1 MRFVGI
7 KFDKISAER
16 TEEPTKDS
24 VTVNSNF
31 NLGKVEKEKINTDS
45 KKPIFGFEFTYS
57 MEYDKFAAV
66 VFKGK
71 IFLEIEDKE
80 MTKEL
85 EKSGTIQKENKEL
98 RKFILDVVLARTH
111 VEALHLEEKLG
122 LPFHVQSPKVSFEK
136 N

>member
-1 MRFVGI
+1 LA
-7 KFDKISAER
+7 SNS
-16 TEEPTKDS
+16 TKYS

-31 NLGKVEKEKINTDS
+31 NLGKVEKEKINADS